1 MSRVGNSL
9 DNREIEYFFSILKT
23 EIFPN
28 FCKRV
33 KLLTFNELK
42 NEIKEFI
49 DWYNNDRF
57 MKKLDLKT
65 PQQMWDVYKN
75 NKFIGV

>member
-9 DNREIEYFFSILKT
+9 YNREIEYFFSILKT

>member
-9 DNREIEYFFSILKT
+9 YNREIEYFFSILKT

-65 PQQMWDVYKN
+65 PRQMW
-75 NKFIGV
+75 GCL